1 MYYNYVN
8 YIIVIFFVIVIFLS
22 PFHALLIYR
31 MYIII
36 QVTIDYFDVMYYMHS

>member
-8 YIIVIFFVIVIFLS
+8 YIIVIFFCNCYFFTSFSCIVNLS
-22 PFHALLIYR
+22 NAY
-31 MYIII
+31 I